1 LNNIKYL
8 FLAFTLSLLTAQNK
22 SVIAVADI
30 SSDGLSSFEIKQV
43 FNRLESDLV
52 NLGQYN
58 VTSRSEVDK
67 ILKEQKFQKSGCTD
81 QECAADIG
89 RMLNADFMLLSNILY
104 DTRSGDINVTLKLV
118 DVETAR
124 ITTSISRDETVTRV
138 RDINNFLYDY
148 LVELYRKDSG
158 EQPRDIYQTQKDVVG
173 FGTLII
179 ESSPIGATVLLDN
192 AQKGVTPLIVESIE
206 AGQHSIIMSYTGYE
220 RLTKAIMITADDTT
234 TVSEL
239 LIMRTGHLQIVSN
252 PVGADVH
259 INEEYKGKTP
269 LTLEYMNIGDY
280 FLKIEY
286 EGYEENVSKV
296 TVEWNKTIPI
306 NRPLT
311 AKPAS
316 VMFYSVPDGASV
328 YVDKK
333 NVGKTTVE
341 GLVVYIPHGVHDVT
355 MKLKRYSSATETLTL
370 TPNQNTSLE
379 LQLSKLPEGVSEDP
393 NAGWVNLNGWPE
405 DSKVTLKRNILKLP
419 LRYYELKKGKYSFTI
434 SKDGYLNEKVP
445 FTIYPQKLTDKTFK
459 LSPVDRKTAFKKAF
473 TFPGLGHFYAEK
485 PLDGVKWLGLELA
498 GLYATFYMLD
508 VFISKNADYKN
519 AHDEYLAANDHED
532 IKHKKAA
539 YQDAFDQK
547 NLSLYGLTAVGCT
560 AAIVWGWNVY
570 DLHKSLPIVRKF
582 SKDAKLKIGV
592 NKKGQLETQVE
603 F

>member
-1 LNNIKYL
+1 
-8 FLAFTLSLLTAQNK
+8 
-22 SVIAVADI
+22 
-30 SSDGLSSFEIKQV
+30 
-43 FNRLESDLV
+43 
-52 NLGQYN
+52 
-58 VTSRSEVDK
+58 
-67 ILKEQKFQKSGCTD
+67 
-81 QECAADIG
+81 
-89 RMLNADFMLLSNILY
+89 MLNADFMLLSNILY

-158 EQPRDIYQTQKDVVG
+158 EQPRDIYQPQKDVVG

-192 AQKGVTPLIVESIE
+192 AQKGVTPLTVESIE

-220 RLTKAIMITADDTT
+220 RLTKAIMITAEDTT

-239 LIMRTGHLQIVSN
+239 LIKRTGHLQIVSY
-252 PVGADVH
+252 PVGADVY
-259 INEEYKGKTP
+259 INDEFKGQTP

-280 FLKIEY
+280 FLKIDY

-296 TVEWNKTIPI
+296 TVEWNKTTPI

-316 VMFYSVPDGASV
+316 VMFYSVPDGATV

-341 GLVVYIPHGVHDVT
+341 GLVAYIPHGAHDVT
-355 MKLKRYSSATETLTL
+355 MKLKRYSPATEMLTL

-419 LRYYELKKGKYSFTI
+419 LRYYELTKGKYSFTI

-445 FTIYPQKLTDKTFK
+445 FTIYPQKLTEKTFQ
-459 LSPVDRKTAFKKAF
+459 LSPVDRKTALKKAF

-498 GLYATFYMLD
+498 GLYGTFYMLD
-508 VFISKNADYKN
+508 IFISKNADYKN
-519 AHDEYLAANDHED
+519 AHDEYLAANDL
-532 IKHKKAA
+532 
-539 YQDAFDQK
+539 F
-547 NLSLYGLTAVGCT
+547 
-560 AAIVWGWNVY
+560 
-570 DLHKSLPIVRKF
+570 
-582 SKDAKLKIGV
+582 GV
-592 NKKGQLETQVE
+592 DS
-603 F
+603 